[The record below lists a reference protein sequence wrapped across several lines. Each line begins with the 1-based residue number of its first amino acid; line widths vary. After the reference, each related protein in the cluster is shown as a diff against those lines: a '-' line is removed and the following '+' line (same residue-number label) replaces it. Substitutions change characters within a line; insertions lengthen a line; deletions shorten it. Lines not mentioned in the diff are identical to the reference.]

1 MGIPLYEANNTITPI
16 IPIMTYD
23 VQRTLTITKMLREE
37 GVYVNPVVSPAVKP
51 GLCRIRTN
59 LTATHTKE
67 QMDYVLDAFKKVFSQ
82 L

>member
-1 MGIPLYEANNTITPI
+1 
-16 IPIMTYD
+16 MTYTNEK
-23 VQRTLTITKMLREE
+23 TLVVTKMLREE

-67 QMDYVLDAFKKVFSQ
+67 QMDYVLEAFKKVFGNI
-82 L
+82 